1 MAEVHDIGKGSK
13 GFNLEPRLCNEAVLM
28 LGYSY
33 WSQASAWKLLRT
45 DRNPHEPTAKLYSQ
59 QAPHLMP

>member
-1 MAEVHDIGKGSK
+1 MAEVQDIGKGSK

-33 WSQASAWKLLRT
+33 WSQASGWKLLRT
-45 DRNPHEPTAKLYSQ
+45 DRNHMNRLRNHFLSKRPI
-59 QAPHLMP
+59 